1 MKRIIA
7 FTFFAMAF
15 AAAASAFSTK
25 YHATVAYIAEQHMTP
40 RAKSNFHKAF
50 GNRPLVYFA
59 SYPDFYRDIYNI
71 DGIPNAHSIY
81 LDEDFNPV
89 SKKDK
94 SISAYDALLWAVEQL
109 KNYKTMDDSL
119 KVVALAMMTHF
130 IGDSHCPS
138 HKQYADKR
146 STRIHNIYYT
156 TSLKKKGA
164 EKKIKYHAFWDAYCM
179 DQRYVGGFLEV
190 AYMIDTCTKEE
201 IAGIQEGSIEDWMH
215 ATAVDCRDLYDIEDG
230 ATVDRIYV
238 IDKAELAVRQVRNA
252 GYRLAALM
260 NRIFG

>member
-1 MKRIIA
+1 MKRIITL
-7 FTFFAMAF
+7 TFFALAF
-15 AAAASAFSTK
+15 ATAASAFSTK
-25 YHATVAYIAEQHMTP
+25 YHATVAYIAEQHMTS
-40 RAKSNFHKAF
+40 RAKSNFRKAF

-59 SYPDFYRDIYNI
+59 SYPDFYRDIYAI
-71 DGIPNAHSIY
+71 DGKPTAHSIY
-81 LDEDFNPV
+81 LDKDFYPV

-94 SISAYDALLWAVEQL
+94 SVSAYDAILWAVEQL
-109 KNYKTMDDSL
+109 NDYKTMDDSL

-130 IGDSHCPS
+130 VGDSHCPS
-138 HKQYADKR
+138 HKHYADKK
-146 STRIHNIYYT
+146 STRIHNVYYT
-156 TSLKKKGA
+156 QSLKSKAKGKKVT
-164 EKKIKYHAFWDAYCM
+164 YHAFWDAFCM
-179 DQRYVGGFLEV
+179 DQRYVGGFLDV

-201 IAGIQEGSIEDWMH
+201 IAGIQQGSIEDWMH

>member
-1 MKRIIA
+1 MKRIITLTFFVLA
-7 FTFFAMAF
+7 FTV
-15 AAAASAFSTK
+15 AASAFSTK

-40 RAKSNFHKAF
+40 KAKSNFRKAF

-71 DGIPNAHSIY
+71 NGTPITHSIY

-89 SKKDK
+89 SKRDEK
-94 SISAYDALLWAVEQL
+94 ISAYDALLWAVEQL
-109 KNYKTMDDSL
+109 KDYKAMDDSL
-119 KVVALAMMTHF
+119 RVVALAMVAHF
-130 IGDSHCPS
+130 AGDSHCPS
-138 HKQYADKR
+138 HKNYADKR
-146 STRIHNIYYT
+146 GRIRDIFCT
-156 TSLKKKGA
+156 KSLKNNGKGQ
-164 EKKIKYHAFWDAYCM
+164 KVSYHAFWDAFCM
-179 DQRYVGGFLEV
+179 DQRYVGGFMDV

-201 IAGIQEGSIEDWMH
+201 IAGIQQGSIEDWMH
-215 ATAVDCRDLYDIEDG
+215 ATAVDCKDLYDVGDG

-238 IDKAELAVRQVRNA
+238 TDKAELAVRQVRNA

>member
-1 MKRIIA
+1 MKRIIV
-7 FTFFAMAF
+7 FTFFALTF
-15 AAAASAFSTK
+15 TVAANAFSTK

-40 RAKSNFHKAF
+40 KAKSNFRKAF

-71 DGIPNAHSIY
+71 DGKPTAHGII
-81 LDEDFNPV
+81 LDENFYPV
-89 SKKDK
+89 SRKDE

-130 IGDSHCPS
+130 AGDSHCPS
-138 HKQYADKR
+138 HKNYADKR
-146 STRIHNIYYT
+146 ATVIHNIYFT
-156 TSLKKKGA
+156 NSHKKKGK
-164 EKKIKYHAFWDAYCM
+164 EQKVGYHSFWDSFCM
-179 DQRYVGGFLEV
+179 DHRYTGGFMEI
-190 AYMIDTCTKEE
+190 AYMIDTCTKKE
-201 IAGIQEGSIEDWMH
+201 IAEIQKGTIEDWMH
-215 ATAVDCRDLYDIEDG
+215 ATAVDCKDLYDVEDG

-238 IDKAELAVRQVRNA
+238 ADKAELAVRQVRNA
-252 GYRLAALM
+252 GYRLAVLM